1 MSNHLLKSLIEQ
13 SAVTAQDEEETDD
26 MPFIPDKF
34 SKYFEEWGA
43 ILEEYLQKAVGT
55 AKTDFISDFIYDTE

>member
-1 MSNHLLKSLIEQ
+1 
-13 SAVTAQDEEETDD
+13 

-55 AKTDFISDFIYDTE
+55 AKTDFISDFIYDTEQLHNELPL

>member
-1 MSNHLLKSLIEQ
+1 
-13 SAVTAQDEEETDD
+13 